1 MLKGLVGVVGKA
13 KMAVSSGTQ
22 TGVMYPKSMAGYD
35 IDPLE
40 KLNEIKG
47 VFGNIKDE
55 LKTGQRNID
64 QNEVTVNLKILL
76 YIYPTKKKRM
86 Q

>member
-22 TGVMYPKSMAGYD
+22 TGVMYPKSMGGYV
-35 IDPLE
+35 IDLLE

-47 VFGNIKDE
+47 VYGNIKDE
-55 LKTGQRNID
+55 LNTGQRHID
-64 QNEVTVNLKILL
+64 QNEVRGNLKILL
-76 YIYPTKKKRM
+76 YN
-86 Q
+86 